1 MDQILQGVLLSDKSD
16 DEKKLCIDHIL
27 SCSLSREQHQSIS
40 GICWS
45 LWPEGSTPA
54 LASVLVHAL
63 GQLPNQFIVCAR
75 RYLNNPATPEDDAC
89 FRWMQMETR
98 HAEWIPVIKVLFLFL
113 SMRPAQTLGR
123 VVAVFQHCPC
133 VPFSSFLVVKDLY
146 LNTEKLANVLIKCG
160 RLPMVGHTGAWLK
173 QLLLLLVHG
182 EQWPVLLTGG
192 NDVILSVAEQL
203 QSADTVHGSLVVLE
217 TIFLG
222 FQENAD
228 VFLAFFPHFYD
239 RVAPWVTTPPS
250 ALPHSTLVYLHEF
263 LQGLLFAFPGHPFR
277 ATLAAEFQTSRQQD
291 ASEFLHYVWDH
302 VTARRDPAAAWK
314 DSVFTGKYARHI
326 TCSRCHAV
334 STTTEE
340 FLDIPVPVP
349 TAAAI
354 GPPLPL
360 LTLLRAQFATESL
373 TGVREKVCTPVACTT
388 SLHLPVH
395 NNVDVGLPSN
405 LGGDHVIDDD
415 HVTYDLYAAT
425 IHAGSR
431 ADHGHYYTFAR
442 HEERWVL
449 LNDSRVTSVD
459 EGLVHHTLMQ
469 STTDTPYIL
478 WYRRR
483 NASTIGT
490 WNN

>member
-27 SCSLSREQHQSIS
+27 SCSLSREQHLSIS

-54 LASVLVHAL
+54 LAFVLVHAL

-75 RYLNNPATPEDDAC
+75 RYLNNPATSEDDAC

-146 LNTEKLANVLIKCG
+146 LNTEKLANILIKCG
-160 RLPMVGHTGAWLK
+160 RLPMVGHTCAWLK

-263 LQGLLFAFPGHPFR
+263 LQGLLFAFPGHPFVQAKLR
-277 ATLAAEFQTSRQQD
+277 HLCTL
-291 ASEFLHYVWDH
+291 L
-302 VTARRDPAAAWK
+302 
-314 DSVFTGKYARHI
+314 
-326 TCSRCHAV
+326 
-334 STTTEE
+334 
-340 FLDIPVPVP
+340 
-349 TAAAI
+349 
-354 GPPLPL
+354 PPLS
-360 LTLLRAQFATESL
+360 TF
-373 TGVREKVCTPVACTT
+373 
-388 SLHLPVH
+388 
-395 NNVDVGLPSN
+395 DVGT
-405 LGGDHVIDDD
+405 V
-415 HVTYDLYAAT
+415 
-425 IHAGSR
+425 
-431 ADHGHYYTFAR
+431 
-442 HEERWVL
+442 
-449 LNDSRVTSVD
+449 
-459 EGLVHHTLMQ
+459 Q
-469 STTDTPYIL
+469 
-478 WYRRR
+478 
-483 NASTIGT
+483 
-490 WNN
+490 

>member
-1 MDQILQGVLLSDKSD
+1 MDSQISPSDYSPSATRRHADDIPGFVGLRNVGNTCYMNSVLQVQG
-16 DEKKLCIDHIL
+16 
-27 SCSLSREQHQSIS
+27 SLS
-40 GICWS
+40 
-45 LWPEGSTPA
+45 T
-54 LASVLVHAL
+54 
-63 GQLPNQFIVCAR
+63 
-75 RYLNNPATPEDDAC
+75 
-89 FRWMQMETR
+89 
-98 HAEWIPVIKVLFLFL
+98 
-113 SMRPAQTLGR
+113 
-123 VVAVFQHCPC
+123 
-133 VPFSSFLVVKDLY
+133 
-146 LNTEKLANVLIKCG
+146 
-160 RLPMVGHTGAWLK
+160 
-173 QLLLLLVHG
+173 
-182 EQWPVLLTGG
+182 
-192 NDVILSVAEQL
+192 LSVE
-203 QSADTVHGSLVVLE
+203 
-217 TIFLG
+217 
-222 FQENAD
+222 
-228 VFLAFFPHFYD
+228 
-239 RVAPWVTTPPS
+239 
-250 ALPHSTLVYLHEF
+250 
-263 LQGLLFAFPGHPFR
+263 FR

-302 VTARRDPAAAWK
+302 VTARRDPAPAWK